1 MTLRQCNACGLEW
14 RGNLVTEDSD
24 CPRCAHRR
32 ASRMLHNER
41 VVQTRVKQ
49 SFKEIKDEVELQWQI
64 FLKGLG
70 EKEKGDAVS

>member
-1 MTLRQCNACGLEW
+1 MTLRQCGACGLEW
-14 RGNLVTEDSD
+14 RGLGVTEDSE
-24 CPRCAHRR
+24 CPRCDGRR
-32 ASRMLHNER
+32 IKLLLHNER

-70 EKEKGDAVS
+70 EKEDGNAVS